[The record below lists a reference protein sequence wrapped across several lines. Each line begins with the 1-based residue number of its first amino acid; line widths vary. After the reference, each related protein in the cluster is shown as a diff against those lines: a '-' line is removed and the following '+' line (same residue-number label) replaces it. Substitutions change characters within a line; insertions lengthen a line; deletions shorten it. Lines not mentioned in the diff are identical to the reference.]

1 LDYFSQETR
10 EHTNRA
16 LAKLGIN
23 VPPGIRDSIAAG
35 SPQSN
40 MRADSTIDPETLA
53 ARRAVAKL
61 TVNFV
66 QRQKELLGEKRE
78 PSWFE
83 NNQAWLTPLLT
94 GVATMASSPSRYLG
108 SALLQGLGGAA
119 SSFGNV
125 QSQISARRLQEQQ
138 AMQAAGAGIRDISG
152 GVSSLANAGMANSQI
167 QQNLANTGA
176 TALDAAGR
184 ATMVAPN
191 ATKVKAETGLIGE
204 QTEVAKAEK
213 GNIESRTAQTT
224 ALTQPMV
231 NEMLAKTSQLLSQGV
246 LTEEQAKEVRAKISG
261 MNSEMIRTSIFQPP
275 GGPLMTILEDG
286 TVIPFSKWIEQGRP
300 PLKGESTIRA
310 PAPGTA
316 TPGTATPGAPVPGTA
331 TPGAPTPGTTTTN
344 ASTPENRVTTTAKN
358 PNDYTYTAGIG
369 KNGSS
374 MQQEEI
380 ARLNS
385 GAVNTNEARQSANKI
400 SEEIQQD
407 AKNAAFEKPKILE
420 LAQNLIRDGFLASG
434 AGINQRTDI
443 VSLAQTFAN
452 VLGLGQIDRNLA
464 PAQISEKLITQLVG
478 QQTAALGQR
487 AQSALVTLAKGFAQ
501 QNMSPAAL
509 RELLADALIENQ
521 KNIDLNAYT
530 PKYQQSADQ
539 YPGIGTRV
547 REAFNNDYNG
557 DFWRNEK
564 HKLIK
569 LMEFPTVPNG
579 KNSANP
585 YYKVSPFQHIMG
597 DPRSKA
603 ITPEDTSAGNTYQEI
618 YNPNFVETYY
628 GPGIYRYF
636 SGRSR

>member
-1 LDYFSQETR
+1 
-10 EHTNRA
+10 
-16 LAKLGIN
+16 
-23 VPPGIRDSIAAG
+23 
-35 SPQSN
+35 
-40 MRADSTIDPETLA
+40 
-53 ARRAVAKL
+53 
-61 TVNFV
+61 
-66 QRQKELLGEKRE
+66 
-78 PSWFE
+78 
-83 NNQAWLTPLLT
+83 
-94 GVATMASSPSRYLG
+94 
-108 SALLQGLGGAA
+108 
-119 SSFGNV
+119 
-125 QSQISARRLQEQQ
+125 
-138 AMQAAGAGIRDISG
+138 MQAAGAGIQAVSG
-152 GVSSLANAGMANSQI
+152 GVSSLANAGMTNAEI
-167 QQNLANTGA
+167 QQKLAA
-176 TALDAAGR
+176 AQAAGMG
-184 ATMVAPN
+184 AAVQGGMFAPN
-191 ATKVKAETGLIGE
+191 VARTQAETGLIGA
-204 QTEVAKAEK
+204 QTGVANAEK
-213 GNIESRTAQTT
+213 GNIEARTAQTS
-224 ALTQPMV
+224 ALTDPMV
-231 NEMLAKTSQLLSQGV
+231 DKMREETAQLVIQGKLTAAQAAEV
-246 LTEEQAKEVRAKISG
+246 LTDVTSKNAKLIQEA
-261 MNSEMIRTSIFQPP
+261 IFQPT
-275 GGPLMTILEDG
+275 GGPVMVKLNTG
-286 TVIPFSKWIEQGRP
+286 NAIPFSEWIARGKP
-300 PLKGESTIRA
+300 PLLGESAIAIPDINAPRVQTNTTPSEVPLPA
-310 PAPGTA
+310 PAPG
-316 TPGTATPGAPVPGTA
+316 APA
-331 TPGAPTPGTTTTN
+331 PGTTTTN

-369 KNGSS
+369 KNGLS

-420 LAQNLIRDGFLASG
+420 LAQNLIRDGFLATG

-452 VLGLGQIDRNLA
+452 VLGLGEIDRNLA

-521 KNIDLNAYT
+521 KNIDLNAYV
-530 PKYQQSADQ
+530 PKYQQAADQ

-585 YYKVSPFQHIMG
+585 YYKVSPLQHIMG
-597 DPRSKA
+597 APQSRA
-603 ITPEDTSAGNTYQEI
+603 ITPGDTSAGNTYQEI

-636 SGRSR
+636 SGGSR